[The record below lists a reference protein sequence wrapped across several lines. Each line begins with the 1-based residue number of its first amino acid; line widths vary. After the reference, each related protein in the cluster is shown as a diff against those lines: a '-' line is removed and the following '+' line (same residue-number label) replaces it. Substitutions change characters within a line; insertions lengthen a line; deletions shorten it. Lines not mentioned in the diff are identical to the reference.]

1 MARPARI
8 SPDRILA
15 AAALEFAERGFG
27 SARVDRI
34 ARRARVNKAMI
45 YYHFKSK
52 RALYCALLRQMFTL
66 VANRLHQI
74 ASSDR
79 PSADKIDEAIALFA
93 EMIQQHAALPA
104 VMLREVAER
113 GAHLDAETLTALTRL
128 PRLVAAIVQEGVARA
143 RSGRSIRSSRT
154 SRCSPRSSSTWPGAP
169 IRKEI
174 TDLHLMNLS
183 ATPNDF
189 VHHMQETAR
198 RALAPDV
205 PPRGRHDD
213 AVGVAAPKSSGI
225 RDPWR
230 GTRAGH
236 LDRAPRRPRCRNNV
250 RAHW

>member
-66 VANRLHQI
+66 VANRLHLI

-128 PRLVAAIVQEGVARA
+128 PRLVAAIVQEGITAGVFREVNPIFAHFTLFGPILFYLA
-143 RSGRSIRSSRT
+143 
-154 SRCSPRSSSTWPGAP
+154 GAP
-169 IRKEI
+169 IRQEI

-183 ATPNDF
+183 ATPSDF

-205 PPRGRHDD
+205 PHAR
-213 AVGVAAPKSSGI
+213 S
-225 RDPWR
+225 
-230 GTRAGH
+230 TR
-236 LDRAPRRPRCRNNV
+236 
-250 RAHW
+250 

>member
-66 VANRLHQI
+66 VANRLHLI

-128 PRLVAAIVQEGVARA
+128 PRLVAAIVQEGITAGVFREVNPIFAHFTLFGPILFYLA
-143 RSGRSIRSSRT
+143 
-154 SRCSPRSSSTWPGAP
+154 GAP
-169 IRKEI
+169 IRQEI

-205 PPRGRHDD
+205 PHAR
-213 AVGVAAPKSSGI
+213 S
-225 RDPWR
+225 
-230 GTRAGH
+230 TR
-236 LDRAPRRPRCRNNV
+236 
-250 RAHW
+250 